1 MSDSSPTVVVT
12 CLQMQDY
19 LAEALPSSQLK
30 EELSFHF
37 PPLRGQQFSASEMA
51 DHLLS
56 ADYAIV
62 GDDVITSESVSDSSI
77 KGLIKWGIG
86 YDSIDVEALENKGI
100 RFSNTPGQFGPDI
113 AELVLGM
120 ILALERGIS
129 SVDSGV
135 RAGEWPKFRGSRIKG
150 KKALILGFGN
160 LGREVAR
167 LLTSVKIHCGACDP
181 YAVDLSTTTVTRVQ
195 SQFPYDDQCDY
206 LISCLPLTPETQGF
220 ISTRELSVL
229 GSTGFLINV
238 SRGGVVDEAALYSAI
253 SKGAIA
259 GAALDVYA
267 EEPLGLDSELRNLTG
282 VVFGAHNG
290 SNTEQGVREASE
302 VALEILLGWLASEG
316 DTS

>member
-1 MSDSSPTVVVT
+1 MSDFSPTVVVT

-19 LAEALPSSQLK
+19 LAEVLPSSQLN

-62 GDDVITSESVSDSSI
+62 GDDVITSESVNHSSI

-86 YDSIDVEALENKGI
+86 HDSIDVEALENKGI

-135 RAGEWPKFRGSRIKG
+135 RAGEWPKFRGSRIEG

-167 LLTSVKIHCGACDP
+167 LLTSVNIHCEAYDP
-181 YAVDLSTTTVTRVQ
+181 YAVENSTTAVTKVH

-206 LISCLPLTPETQGF
+206 LISCLPLTPETQEF
-220 ISTRELSVL
+220 ISIKELSVL

-238 SRGGVVDEAALYSAI
+238 SRGGVVDEMALSSAI
-253 SKGAIA
+253 SGGAIG
-259 GAALDVYA
+259 GAALDVYV
-267 EEPLGLDSELRNLTG
+267 EEPLGLDSELRILHG

-290 SNTEQGVREASE
+290 SNTVQGVREASE

-316 DTS
+316 ETS